1 MAELQQIIEQS
12 GPLPISATA
21 TIETDAPTA
30 VILAGSVWTPTAN
43 CTIGVVL
50 SIDGEAMAKAAIFS
64 NGPNTHRAFV
74 PVTIPYTFATGP
86 SGPEPHTFELSTLT
100 PETTSDYNDF
110 FSVSVLY

>member
-1 MAELQQIIEQS
+1 MAELQQIIQQA

-30 VILAGSVWTPTAN
+30 VTLAGSVWTGSPN
-43 CTIGVVL
+43 CTIGVAL
-50 SIDGEAMAKAAIFS
+50 SIDGMEVAAASIFS
-64 NGPNTHRAFV
+64 NGPDTHRAVV
-74 PVTIPYTFATGP
+74 PVTFPYTFATGP
-86 SGPEPHTFELSTLT
+86 KGPEPHSFELTALT